1 MSDKYSFLVIKYPHP
16 DTAMAALA
24 ALKELSRDKV
34 VKLRDAV
41 AVTKN
46 EKGKIKVHQ
55 TKDDSIGKGFVK
67 GGLIGV
73 VFAALFGPVGWIAMG
88 AAAGGLF
95 ASFDRGIKNRLLKEL
110 GENMTSAESGGGDP
124 RGACRL
130 ADGGRAHEGARL
142 RRSAR
147 RLRDRR
153 RGPGRGREAARGPGD
168 GRLGARGA
176 RDRGSGRRRGRRWR
190 RRRGGRGTRR
200 RRGCRAS
207 SGRTRIADVEGIGPA
222 YAEKLAAAGIKTTDD
237 LLAAGA
243 KPYDR
248 EKLAESTG
256 ISPKLIR
263 EWVDKVDLM
272 RVPGVGPQYSDLLE
286 AAGVG
291 SPAELAQRNPANLAV
306 TVQEVA
312 AARPG
317 IVRRVPSEAEIAG
330 WIEAAGSSTRSSS
343 TDRRSLKTRHIRPP
357 GRAVSTTPAPSA
369 ARP

>member
-1 MSDKYSFLVIKYPHP
+1 MSDKYSFLVIKYPHA
-16 DTAMAALA
+16 DTAAAALE
-24 ALKELSRDKV
+24 ALKELSHEKV
-34 VKLRDAV
+34 LKLRDAAV
-41 AVTKN
+41 VTKN

-95 ASFDRGIKNRLLKEL
+95 ASFDRGIKNKLLKEL
-110 GENMTSAESGGGDP
+110 GENMTSTKSAVAILVEHADWQTAVERMKAHGFGGQVVIAEIVAEDLEEVEKLLEDPATVASVPEELEIAAPVAADAAAVGAVEEAEEPAAAEAPSSGG
-124 RGACRL
+124 RM
-130 ADGGRAHEGARL
+130 
-142 RRSAR
+142 
-147 RLRDRR
+147 
-153 RGPGRGREAARGPGD
+153 
-168 GRLGARGA
+168 
-176 RDRGSGRRRGRRWR
+176 
-190 RRRGGRGTRR
+190 
-200 RRGCRAS
+200 
-207 SGRTRIADVEGIGPA
+207 RIADVEGIGPV
-222 YAEKLAAAGIKTTDD
+222 YVEKLAEVGIRTTDD

-248 EKLAESTG
+248 EKLAESTE

-263 EWVDKVDLM
+263 AWVDKVDLM

-291 SPAELAQRNPANLAV
+291 SPAELAQRNPTNLAV

-317 IVRRVPSEAEIAG
+317 IVRRVPGEAEIAG
-330 WIEAAGSSTRSSS
+330 WIEAAGQL
-343 TDRRSLKTRHIRPP
+343 DKVVEH
-357 GRAVSTTPAPSA
+357 
-369 ARP
+369 